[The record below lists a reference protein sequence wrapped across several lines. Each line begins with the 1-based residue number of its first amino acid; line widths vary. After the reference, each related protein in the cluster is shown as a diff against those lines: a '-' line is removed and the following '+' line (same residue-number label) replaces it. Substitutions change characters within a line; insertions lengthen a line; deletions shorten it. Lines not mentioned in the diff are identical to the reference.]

1 MPRIPYVA
9 ADVSEPADLVD
20 SIKARRGGHL
30 LNLDRMLLH
39 SPELATGW
47 NLLMGAVRKRFEASA
62 QLREIAIC
70 AVAMLND
77 AEYEFIHH
85 APELLAAG
93 GTPAQVEALRDP
105 EQATT
110 DSNAFTQLER
120 DVIALTIDMT
130 RTVKVRPGLVEAISA
145 QLGPQH
151 AVEIIATIASYN
163 MVSRLLI
170 ATGVEP
176 E

>member
-1 MPRIPYVA
+1 MPRIPYLD
-9 ADVSEPADLVD
+9 ADVREPAELVE
-20 SIKARRGGHL
+20 SIRARRGGHL
-30 LNLDRMLLH
+30 LNLDRILLH

-47 NLLMGAVRKRFEASA
+47 NLLLGAVRKRFEVSA

-70 AVAMLND
+70 AVAMLNR

-85 APELLAAG
+85 APELLDAG
-93 GTPAQVEALRDP
+93 GTQAQVDALRDP
-105 EQATT
+105 ERAVH
-110 DSNAFTQLER
+110 DSITFSELER

-130 RTVKVRPGLVEAISA
+130 RQIEVRPGLVESINAR
-145 QLGPQH
+145 LGSKQ

-163 MVSRLLI
+163 MVSRLLLASGI
-170 ATGVEP
+170 EP

>member
-1 MPRIPYVA
+1 MPRIPYVDA
-9 ADVSEPADLVD
+9 QIREPAELIE

-47 NLLMGAVRKRFEASA
+47 NLLMGAVRKRFAASA

-70 AVAMLND
+70 AVAMLNQ

-93 GTPAQVEALRDP
+93 GTQAQVDALRDP
-105 EQATT
+105 ASAAE
-110 DSNAFTQLER
+110 DSTVFTPLER
-120 DVIALTIDMT
+120 EVIALTLDMT
-130 RTVKVRPGLVEAISA
+130 RTVNVRPGLVESIQA
-145 QLGPQH
+145 QLGSQET
-151 AVEIIATIASYN
+151 VEIIATIASYN

-170 ATGVEP
+170 ATGIEP

>member
-1 MPRIPYVA
+1 MPRIPYVDA
-9 ADVSEPADLVD
+9 HINEPADLVE
-20 SIKARRGGHL
+20 SIKARRGGEL

-47 NLLMGAVRKRFEASA
+47 NLLMGAVRKRFEVSA

-70 AVAMLND
+70 AVAVLNQ

-93 GTPAQVEALRDP
+93 GTRAQVDALRDP
-105 EQATT
+105 ERASENTT
-110 DSNAFTQLER
+110 AFNELER
-120 DVIALTIDMT
+120 DVITLTVDMT
-130 RTVKVRPGLVEAISA
+130 RKVIVRPGLVESLHAR
-145 QLGPQH
+145 LGRKQ

-163 MVSRLLI
+163 MVSRLLL
-170 ATGVEP
+170 ATGIEP